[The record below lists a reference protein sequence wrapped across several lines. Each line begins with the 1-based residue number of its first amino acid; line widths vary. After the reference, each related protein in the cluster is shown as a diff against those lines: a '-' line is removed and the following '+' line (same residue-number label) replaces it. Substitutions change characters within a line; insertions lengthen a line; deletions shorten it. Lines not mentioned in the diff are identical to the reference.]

1 MESHNEEGDLKVI
14 FFFFSFFNRDLYH
27 IEIIKFIEILLVIP
41 KLKWYSCYRIQYES
55 IYNKFFQKQKVR
67 FKQQLGR
74 RS

>member
-1 MESHNEEGDLKVI
+1 M
-14 FFFFSFFNRDLYH
+14 FFFVNAKYH

-41 KLKWYSCYRIQYES
+41 KLKWYSFYRIHYES
-55 IYNKFFQKQKVR
+55 IYNKFFEKQKAR